1 MLVGI
6 FLAKNI
12 IRVQIS
18 FPDKQGIQDLTWAIV
33 LETTAGPGSG
43 VGRGIWKKKLWF
55 EGKKCSAEILAKSK
69 SKPIIKDQKQGQGEN
84 VRIRFVTKT

>member
-43 VGRGIWKKKLWF
+43 VGRGIWKKNCGLR
-55 EGKKCSAEILAKSK
+55 GKNVLQKYWQRARASQLLK
-69 SKPIIKDQKQGQGEN
+69 IKNKAR
-84 VRIRFVTKT
+84 VKM